1 MKVFHRG
8 NNKPQDQSQPK
19 IMKVFR
25 RGNTKPETNNQYLSD
40 SIERENECSIC
51 GKKNC
56 CADDHR
62 FHGLL
67 IGMGF

>member
-1 MKVFHRG
+1 MK
-8 NNKPQDQSQPK
+8 QSPPNPVQASDNHQAGAHDK
-19 IMKVFR
+19 GILR
-25 RGNTKPETNNQYLSD
+25 TTNSD
-40 SIERENECSIC
+40 SSEKWNQERRDGCSIC